1 MRLSSAIVGMLLS
14 AWLFAWA
21 GTAVSAPEPAVVPAA
36 AELPLI
42 PVARIVRDDD
52 GRLTVADLL
61 GQGDLPALADSH
73 RTASFGFSRAA
84 YWFSVVIENT
94 AQEPQPRLLAFAPT
108 WLDDVQVT
116 LVEPDGTY
124 RQQLGGDRLP
134 FDRRALPHRQINFE
148 LELPPG
154 RSHLLVRIQT
164 RDPFLVNM
172 TLWEKSAFFAADA
185 GEGKY
190 YGFLYG
196 AMAALLLFNL
206 VLYFSVRETV
216 YAAYVAYLATFMVA
230 HATYNG
236 HLFPLL
242 WPDAPAWGNWAHST
256 FIYLFILAGTVFA
269 INFLELRT
277 KLPRLYRW
285 ASRFG
290 LAIAATCVLSALGGY
305 ALHVS
310 TAILWVVA
318 YSPFVILLGIGS
330 LRKGNRA
337 ARFFLTATTA
347 GFIGSFVTAGAV
359 AGLLPYSF
367 AAYRAVDL
375 GMLID
380 AVLLSLALA
389 DRLRLSRAE
398 ADRAKAELIE
408 AGRSYA
414 RQLEETV
421 ARRTRELSEA
431 NAVKDKFFAIVAH
444 DLRGPIGGLAALFNG
459 AVTAPKDLTPEILE
473 IVRASTRN
481 TQTFLE
487 ELLTWARSQRGEID
501 FRPTAVDLPRLL
513 AETQEL
519 FAVQARN
526 KGVELDLGGGEP
538 CWAYADPAMVHTI
551 LRNLVHNALKFTDSG
566 GSVRARVERQDS
578 HCRVAIVDT
587 GVGMG
592 PEVLRDIFRL
602 DVKPHS
608 SPGTRNESGTG
619 LGLVLCKEF
628 AEKNGGTI
636 VAESEPGRGSTFRF
650 SLPLAEE
657 SEIVAPGAIL
667 AVASTLR
674 VLVVEDDPLHR
685 KAGEQVLR
693 KLGCSLAFAADGVE
707 AVQLAAGRPF
717 DLILMDIDLPGIDGI
732 EAASRIRAGG
742 SRARIVSLSSY
753 SRHDLNRMIGEDRFD
768 DYLYKPLTQDDALLL
783 VLSCEFPKT
792 GPGLIPAAPSAHTH
806 DSPRRNP

>member
-21 GTAVSAPEPAVVPAA
+21 GTAVSAPEPVVVSAA

-52 GRLTVADLL
+52 GHLTVADLL
-61 GQGDLPALADSH
+61 DRGDLPALADSH

-84 YWFSVVIENT
+84 YWFSVVIDNPADT
-94 AQEPQPRLLAFAPT
+94 PRRRLLAFAPT

-116 LVEPDGTY
+116 LVAPDGTQR
-124 RQQLGGDRLP
+124 RQVGGDRLP

-154 RSHLLVRIQT
+154 RSRLLVRTQT

-185 GEGKY
+185 GESKY
-190 YGFLYG
+190 YGFIYG

-206 VLYFSVRETV
+206 VLFFSVRETV

-256 FIYLFILAGTVFA
+256 FIYLFILAGIVFA

-277 KLPRLYRW
+277 KLPRFHRW
-285 ASRFG
+285 AFG
-290 LAIAATCVLSALGGY
+290 FGAAIAASCLLTAASGDYG
-305 ALHVS
+305 LHVS
-310 TAILWVVA
+310 SAILWVVP
-318 YSPFVILLGIGS
+318 YSPFVLLLGLAS
-330 LRKGNRA
+330 LRRGNRA

-347 GFIGSFVTAGAV
+347 GFIGSFVTAGTV

-367 AAYRAVDL
+367 AAYRAVDV

-431 NAVKDKFFAIVAH
+431 NAIKDKFFAIVAH

-501 FRPTAVDLPRLL
+501 FRPIAVDISHLL

-526 KGVELDLGGGEP
+526 KGVELDLGIGAP

-566 GSVRARVERQDS
+566 GSVRARVERQDG
-578 HCRVAIVDT
+578 HCRVDIVDT

-628 AEKNGGTI
+628 AEKNGGNI
-636 VAESEPGRGSTFRF
+636 AAESEPGRGSTFRF

-657 SEIVAPGAIL
+657 SDIVAPGAIL

-674 VLVVEDDPLHR
+674 ILVVEDDPLHR
-685 KAGEQVLR
+685 KASEQVLR
-693 KLGCSLAFAADGVE
+693 KLGCSLAFAADGAE
-707 AVQLAAGRPF
+707 AVQLAAGSPF

-732 EAASRIRAGG
+732 EAARRIRASG

-753 SRHDLNRMIGEDRFD
+753 SRHDLNRMVGEDRFD

-783 VLSCEFPKT
+783 VLSCQFPNLEQ
-792 GPGLIPAAPSAHTH
+792 GRA
-806 DSPRRNP
+806 